1 MQQQTKEKQS
11 GERDSYVQWVEVVQ
25 KRDGLSSTI
34 YGVDLCQCKRL
45 EECEQECVKGCQR
58 HCEAR
63 SITILITKLPEVIN
77 FACITQIT
85 QTMRAPHRSFINSI
99 TY

>member
-1 MQQQTKEKQS
+1 MACQGQFMVLIYTK
-11 GERDSYVQWVEVVQ
+11 GG
-25 KRDGLSSTI
+25 GLGTVCMHV
-34 YGVDLCQCKRL
+34 G
-45 EECEQECVKGCQR
+45 GCQR

-85 QTMRAPHRSFINSI
+85 QTVRVAPHRSFINSI
-99 TY
+99 TNEGVPLHFPGTG

>member
-1 MQQQTKEKQS
+1 M
-11 GERDSYVQWVEVVQ
+11 V
-25 KRDGLSSTI
+25 LI
-34 YGVDLCQCKRL
+34 YTKRL
-45 EECEQECVKGCQR
+45 LGKAWVRMGWVRLGWAGMVYNGMVCQR

-85 QTMRAPHRSFINSI
+85 QTV
-99 TY
+99 